1 MKRSEFLRKFGIG
14 LAVAPVA
21 LPAAASLLAKTAEAG
36 LTENKVHQG
45 LLAMIEDAGTTQT
58 YTVLTGSEGMKAF
71 DQAMKDYMQ
80 EAEDKIWYGRK
91 S

>member
-1 MKRSEFLRKFGIG
+1 MKRSEFLKKFGIG

-21 LPAAASLLAKTAEAG
+21 IPAAASLLTRTIEAG
-36 LTENKVHQG
+36 LTEPKVGQG
-45 LLAMIEDAGTTQT
+45 LMAAIEASGNKST

-80 EAEDKIWYGRK
+80 EQEDKIWYGRK